1 MNDSRSSFP
10 RAARPVALAI
20 VAHGTRSAQGL
31 AQSRA
36 FARALAERLALPAQL
51 CFLEL
56 AEPDLDTGLALS
68 AEAVHGAGDVTVLPL
83 FLGAGDHYK
92 SDTPD
97 AMRRC
102 AERYPGVTFRYAV
115 PLGPH
120 PRLIDLLRLR
130 VEQALATHPDRAS
143 PEETALLVV
152 GRGSLE
158 EDSNSEIARLACLL
172 RSGAPWRAVEYA
184 FQAVKHPTVAEGV
197 ARCRQLGARQVV
209 VAPYLLFAGRV
220 YDDICATSARAAEP
234 DMAVIHAEYLAG
246 SSDSVHGDAP
256 RAWLVDVAEQRAR
269 EAHPWA

>member
-1 MNDSRSSFP
+1 MNTPQNVSLSRA
-10 RAARPVALAI
+10 RAASLAV

-36 FARALAERLALPAQL
+36 FARALADRLSLPACL

-56 AEPDLDTGLALS
+56 AEPGLDDGLAQA
-68 AEAVHGAGDVTVLPL
+68 AEAVAGDGDVIVLPL

-102 AERYPGVTFRYAV
+102 AERYPGVTFRYAA

-120 PRLIDLLRLR
+120 PGLIDLLRLR
-130 VEQALATHPDRAS
+130 AEQALSARPG
-143 PEETALLVV
+143 ALSQQDSAALVI

-158 EDSNSEIARLACLL
+158 EDSNSEVPRAAYLL
-172 RSGAPWRAVEYA
+172 WSGRPWRAVEYA
-184 FQAVKHPTVAEGV
+184 FQAVKHPTIAEGV
-197 ARCRQLGARQVV
+197 ARCRLLGVRQIV

-220 YDDICATSARAAEP
+220 YDDACETVERAARPDLAVICAQ
-234 DMAVIHAEYLAG
+234 YLAG
-246 SSDSVHGDAP
+246 AEDQPHP
-256 RAWLVDVAEQRAR
+256 WLVDVAEQRAR
-269 EAHPWA
+269 EAQPWP